1 MSKRILVIDDE
12 EAVRKSFA
20 LALEDLPYQV
30 DCAENGKI
38 GIEKFQQSEYDL
50 VFLDLKMPEMNGV
63 DTLCAIRERNQDIP
77 VYIVTAFHKEFFQ
90 DLVEVRS
97 KKVDFNLLMKPL
109 GRKQIIAV
117 TRGILEGAEVLEEE
131 ESNV

>member
-1 MSKRILVIDDE
+1 VSKRILVIDDE

-63 DTLCAIRERNQDIP
+63 ETLRAIRERNQDIP

-97 KKVDFNLLMKPL
+97 KKVDFDLLMKPV

-131 ESNV
+131 SNV